1 MFFTDDS
8 EPVIEHCVFQGGPAD
23 FMYASSVTYA
33 GSVSSVYTFDPLFVN
48 TSGGSGVVFNG
59 LNGDWRLQQTSPC
72 IDAGTNN
79 TQANIP
85 TIDFWGGQR
94 FSGSAID
101 IGAYEFYKGAFT
113 QLDELT
119 NDFLVYPNPSTGL
132 IYVVSDQ
139 PNSVLD
145 VFSSDGKHVLSTSDK
160 AFRLESGMYIVRMQG
175 RLKKVVID

>member
-1 MFFTDDS
+1 MATTANLAL
-8 EPVIEHCVFQGGPAD
+8 H
-23 FMYASSVTYA
+23 Y
-33 GSVSSVYTFDPLFVN
+33 
-48 TSGGSGVVFNG
+48 
-59 LNGDWRLQQTSPC
+59 
-72 IDAGTNN
+72 AGTNN

-175 RLKKVVID
+175 RVKKVVID